1 MSRPAG
7 EPSDYDQGV
16 TAGRI
21 DARLANH
28 DQHLAKINGE
38 MGRVADR
45 LGELVT
51 GNRDLLLQVQR
62 LGDAADAD
70 RKTAISL
77 AEALEK
83 ADTARRDKSE
93 TQWTPLNRLIA
104 VVVAVAIVAGVII
117 AYLSLHK
124 TGTTP

>member
-1 MSRPAG
+1 MPPAA

-45 LGELVT
+45 LGELVD
-51 GNRDLLLQVQR
+51 GNRNLLLQVQR

-93 TQWTPLNRLIA
+93 TQWTPLSRLITIL
-104 VVVAVAIVAGVII
+104 VGVAIIAGVII
-117 AYLSLHK
+117 AWISLHK
-124 TGTTP
+124 TGAKP